1 MHEDILARL
10 PLFQNLDEES
20 RAQLEAAMVR
30 VHVQRGHEVFH
41 VGDPAEELY
50 ILANGKVKL
59 TRPSRQLPAA
69 PTSSTRRLRATVR
82 PTRESLLW
90 IIGPAEMFGELSI
103 FDPGTRST
111 SAVAMLDC
119 DLYRISRD
127 DLLRIVNDRH
137 DVALAMLKQLASRLR
152 RANDTTSGLIMS
164 DVPGRLA
171 YLLLSLASRFG
182 TETDRG
188 IEVHHDLT
196 QAEIAQMVGAS
207 RETVNK
213 ILTDFVARKWISMQ
227 AGSTLIK
234 DPARLRA
241 RMD

>member
-1 MHEDILARL
+1 
-10 PLFQNLDEES
+10 
-20 RAQLEAAMVR
+20 
-30 VHVQRGHEVFH
+30 
-41 VGDPAEELY
+41 
-50 ILANGKVKL
+50 
-59 TRPSRQLPAA
+59 RPSRQTPTA
-69 PTSSTRRLRATVR
+69 PSTARRTRTPR

-90 IIGPAEMFGELSI
+90 IIGPGEMFGELSI
-103 FDPGTRST
+103 FDPGRRST

-119 DLYRISRD
+119 ALYRISRD

-137 DVALAMLKQLASRLR
+137 DVALAMLAQLASRLR
-152 RANDTTSGLIMS
+152 RANDTTSGLVLS

-182 TETDRG
+182 TETPHG

-213 ILTDFVARKWISMQ
+213 ALTDFVNRKWISLQ
-227 AGSTLIK
+227 AGSVLIK
-234 DPARLRA
+234 EPGRLRS